1 MEDHSQYKKG
11 RKALESNDKVKYGLS
26 KMQLCIWMCS
36 GILKRN
42 TFRVEIKSVRL
53 YNFNSDRVIYENWR
67 NKLLYCNCSSQWVFK
82 CVLRQLVKIDS
93 NFELACFDICKENLW
108 SLSRTT
114 GEESQ
119 LWVIRTQSGLWKG
132 VPLNTKRIL
141 GLCKLRTCL
150 DLMVPNHQWRLY
162 LGSCW
167 QQIFIGHRS
176 YHCVSLCNWLSHSVT
191 PVPNYSCFQIRKQQ
205 PTWCDVYFWH

>member
-1 MEDHSQYKKG
+1 
-11 RKALESNDKVKYGLS
+11 
-26 KMQLCIWMCS
+26 MQLCIWMCS

-53 YNFNSDRVIYENWR
+53 YNFNSDRVIYKKLKKWIVTLQLLSPVSFQMCSQTTRQNRFKFR
-67 NKLLYCNCSSQWVFK
+67 NGH
-82 CVLRQLVKIDS
+82 
-93 NFELACFDICKENLW
+93 CFHICKENLW

-141 GLCKLRTCL
+141 GLCNLRTCL
-150 DLMVPNHQWRLY
+150 DLMVPNHQWRHDR
-162 LGSCW
+162 W
-167 QQIFIGHRS
+167 IWFIWVVVGNRFISDTGPIIAYPCH
-176 YHCVSLCNWLSHSVT
+176 
-191 PVPNYSCFQIRKQQ
+191 
-205 PTWCDVYFWH
+205 

>member
-1 MEDHSQYKKG
+1 MLH
-11 RKALESNDKVKYGLS
+11 
-26 KMQLCIWMCS
+26 
-36 GILKRN
+36 
-42 TFRVEIKSVRL
+42 
-53 YNFNSDRVIYENWR
+53 
-67 NKLLYCNCSSQWVFK
+67 CNCSSQWVFK

-176 YHCVSLCNWLSHSVT
+176 YHCVPLSLADRVNQSLLFQIT
-191 PVPNYSCFQIRKQQ
+191 PVFKSENNSPLDAMFISGISKSGGLHAWLLHSYL
-205 PTWCDVYFWH
+205 